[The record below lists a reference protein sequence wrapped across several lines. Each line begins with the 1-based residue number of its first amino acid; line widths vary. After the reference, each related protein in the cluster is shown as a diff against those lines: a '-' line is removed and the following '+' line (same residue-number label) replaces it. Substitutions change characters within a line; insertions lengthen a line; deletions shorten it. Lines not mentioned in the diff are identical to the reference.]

1 MANVTLFSQILEQ
14 IPRSVFQKVVDKYQ
28 TDKHSKGINSWT
40 HFVSMLFCHFG
51 KAHSLRDISNG
62 LRSITSNA
70 NHLGIMDRI
79 PSRSSLSYI
88 NEHRDWQ
95 MFRELYFQLKEH
107 FQKNGIHLQRKQF
120 AEIDRKIYMLD
131 STVINVCLRVFD
143 WATYANEKGAIKLH
157 TALDFDGCLPSYVC
171 MTKGS
176 QADVRHARYMTIPRH
191 SVIVVDRGY
200 QSFRM
205 FWEWTNRDIYFVTR
219 LKEKIHFRSIEELE
233 LLDGADHILKDE
245 VIELQEADTAKDYP
259 GKLRRIVVYD
269 AEQKRTIVILTN
281 NFSWTAAVVAE
292 LYKQRWRVEIFFK
305 ELKQNLKIKSFI
317 GTNENAMWI
326 QIWTAMITML
336 LFRLM
341 QETAKYKWHLSNL
354 ITFIRLNLF
363 VKMGLRLWLDKPF
376 WAQNEGVRKDEQ
388 LHFLEFLRG

>member
-1 MANVTLFSQILEQ
+1 MTNVTLFSQILEL
-14 IPRSVFQKVVDKYQ
+14 IPRPTFQKVVEQYK

-95 MFRELYFQLKEH
+95 MFRDLYFQLKEQ
-107 FQKNGIHLQRKQF
+107 FQKNGTHLQRKQF
-120 AEIDRKIYMLD
+120 EDIDRKIYMLD
-131 STVINVCLRVFD
+131 STVINVCLKVFD
-143 WATYANEKGAIKLH
+143 WATYKNEKGAIKLH

-176 QADVRHARYMTIPRH
+176 QADVRHARYMTLPTH
-191 SVIVVDRGY
+191 SVVVVDRGY

-205 FWEWTNRDIYFVTR
+205 FQEWTNRDIYFVTR
-219 LKEKIHFRSIEELE
+219 LKENIKYRSVEELE

-245 VIELQEADTAKDYP
+245 IIELQEEDTKRDYP

-269 AEQKRTIVILTN
+269 VEQKRTIIILTN

-317 GTNENAMWI
+317 GMNENAMWI

-336 LFRLM
+336 FFRLM

-376 WAQNEGVRKDEQ
+376 WAQNEEVRKDEQ
-388 LHFLEFLRG
+388 LHFLELLRG

>member
-1 MANVTLFSQILEQ
+1 MTNVTLFSQILEL
-14 IPRSVFQKVVDKYQ
+14 IPRSIFQKAVEKYQ

-70 NHLGIMDRI
+70 NHLGIMDKI

-107 FQKNGIHLQRKQF
+107 FQKNGAHLQRKQF
-120 AEIDRKIYMLD
+120 AEIDRKIFMLD
-131 STVINVCLRVFD
+131 STVINVCLKVFD
-143 WATYANEKGAIKLH
+143 WATYKNEKGAIKLH

-205 FWEWTNRDIYFVTR
+205 FQEWTNRDVYFVTR
-219 LKEKIHFRSIEELE
+219 LKEKIHYRSVEELE
-233 LLDGADHILKDE
+233 LLDGAEHILKDE
-245 VIELQEADTAKDYP
+245 VIELKEADTANDYP

-269 AEQKRTIVILTN
+269 AEQKRTIIILTN

-317 GTNENAMWI
+317 GLNENAMWI

-341 QETAKYKWHLSNL
+341 QEIAKYKWHLSNL

-376 WAQNEGVRKDEQ
+376 WAQNEVIRGDEQ